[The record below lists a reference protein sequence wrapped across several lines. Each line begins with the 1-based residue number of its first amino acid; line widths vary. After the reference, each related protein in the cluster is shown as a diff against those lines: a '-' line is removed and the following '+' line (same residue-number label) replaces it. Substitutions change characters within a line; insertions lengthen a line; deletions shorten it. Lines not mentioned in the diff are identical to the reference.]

1 MAKLKPYQPKLTA
14 LSRSLIAVI
23 VGGLVWWLAA
33 GRLGW
38 QTRLLLGWLAYA
50 LTVLMM
56 IWLVIGWADARQTA
70 RREDESRPAIF
81 LFTVGG
87 ALVSLL
93 AVVVLLGSVKGL
105 SASEA
110 TRHVILSGLT
120 VVSSWL
126 LTHSIFTLHY
136 AHLYYYDANDTR
148 QEGGL
153 DFPGKQPPDYLD
165 FAYYSFVVG
174 MTFQVS
180 DVAVTA
186 RPIRRLTLLHGV
198 LSFAFNTLII
208 ALTINTVS
216 GLL

>member
-1 MAKLKPYQPKLTA
+1 MNKREPYQPKLTA
-14 LSRSLIAVI
+14 FSRSLIALA
-23 VGGLVWWLAA
+23 VGGSVWWLFA

-50 LTVLMM
+50 LTVLVL
-56 IWLVIGWADARQTA
+56 IWLIIGWADVRQTA
-70 RREDESRPAIF
+70 QREDESRPAIF

-93 AVVVLLGSVKGL
+93 AVVILLGSVKEL
-105 SASEA
+105 TAVEA
-110 TRHVILSGLT
+110 TRHVLLSGLT
-120 VVSSWL
+120 VISAWL
-126 LTHSIFTLHY
+126 VTHSVFTLHY
-136 AHLYYYDANDTR
+136 AHLYYDPDETE
-148 QEGGL
+148 QVGGL
-153 DFPGKQPPDYLD
+153 DFPGDEPPDYLD

-180 DVAVTA
+180 DVAITDK
-186 RPIRRLTLLHGV
+186 RIRRLTLLHGV
-198 LSFAFNTLII
+198 LSFAFNSLII

>member
-1 MAKLKPYQPKLTA
+1 MNKREPYQTRLTA
-14 LSRSLIAVI
+14 LSRSLIALAM
-23 VGGLVWWLAA
+23 GGLVWGLMA
-33 GRLGW
+33 GRSGW

-50 LTVLMM
+50 LTVLVL

-70 RREDESRPAIF
+70 QREDESRPAIF

-93 AVVVLLGSVKGL
+93 AVVILLGSIKEL
-105 SASEA
+105 TASEA
-110 TRHVILSGLT
+110 TRHVLLSGLT
-120 VVSSWL
+120 VISSWL

-136 AHLYYYDANDTR
+136 AHLYYDPDETER
-148 QEGGL
+148 VGGL
-153 DFPGKQPPDYLD
+153 DFPGDEPPDYLD

-186 RPIRRLTLLHGV
+186 KPLRRLTLLHGL

>member
-1 MAKLKPYQPKLTA
+1 MKTNRPYQPKLTA

-23 VGGLVWWLAA
+23 VGGLVWWLTA

-56 IWLVIGWADARQTA
+56 IWLVIGRADARQTA
-70 RREDESRPAIF
+70 QREDESRPAIF

-126 LTHSIFTLHY
+126 LMHSIFTLHY

-153 DFPGKQPPDYLD
+153 DFPGKQLPDYLD
-165 FAYYSFVVG
+165 FAYFSFVVG
-174 MTFQVS
+174 MTCQVS
-180 DVAVTA
+180 DVAVTEQ
-186 RPIRRLTLLHGV
+186 RLRRLTLLHSV
-198 LSFAFNTLII
+198 LSFGFNTLII

-216 GLL
+216 GLF

>member
-1 MAKLKPYQPKLTA
+1 MEKIKSYQPRLTA
-14 LSRSLIAVI
+14 LSRSLIALT
-23 VGGLVWWLAA
+23 VGGIVWLLTA
-33 GRLGW
+33 GSLTW
-38 QTRLLLGWLAYA
+38 QARFLLGWLAYA
-50 LTVLMM
+50 LTVLVL
-56 IWLVIGWADARQTA
+56 IWLIIGRADARQTA
-70 RREDESRPAIF
+70 QREDESRPAIF
-81 LFTVGG
+81 LFTVGA

-93 AVVVLLGSVKGL
+93 AVVFLLGSVKGL

-120 VVSSWL
+120 VVSSWM

-136 AHLYYYDANDTR
+136 AHLYYNPDETER
-148 QEGGL
+148 VGGL
-153 DFPGKQPPDYLD
+153 DFPGEEPPDYLD

-186 RPIRRLTLLHGV
+186 KPLRRLTLLHGV

>member
-1 MAKLKPYQPKLTA
+1 MNKKQLNQSKLTA
-14 LSRSLIAVI
+14 LSRSLIALT
-23 VGGLVWWLAA
+23 VGGVVWWLLA

-50 LTVLMM
+50 LTVLVL
-56 IWLVIGWADARQTA
+56 IWLIIIRADARQTA
-70 RREDESRPAIF
+70 QREDESRPAIF

-93 AVVVLLGSVKGL
+93 AVVILLGSVKGL
-105 SASEA
+105 SAPEA
-110 TRHVILSGLT
+110 TRHVVLSGLT
-120 VVSSWL
+120 VISSWL

-136 AHLYYYDANDTR
+136 AHLYYDPDETDR
-148 QEGGL
+148 VGGL
-153 DFPGKQPPDYLD
+153 DFPGDEPPDYLD

-186 RPIRRLTLLHGV
+186 KPIRRLTLLHGA

>member
-1 MAKLKPYQPKLTA
+1 MKTNKPYQPKLTA
-14 LSRSLIAVI
+14 LSRSLIAVV
-23 VGGLVWWLAA
+23 VGGLVWWLTD
-33 GRLGW
+33 GRVGW

-50 LTVLMM
+50 LTVLGL
-56 IWLVIGWADARQTA
+56 IWLIIGLADARQTA
-70 RREDESRPAIF
+70 QREDESRPAIF

-93 AVVVLLGSVKGL
+93 TVVVLLGSVRDL

-126 LTHSIFTLHY
+126 LTHSIFALHY
-136 AHLYYYDANDTR
+136 AHLYYDPDETER
-148 QEGGL
+148 VGGL
-153 DFPGKQPPDYLD
+153 DFPGEEPPDYLD
-165 FAYYSFVVG
+165 FAYYAFVVG

-186 RPIRRLTLLHGV
+186 KPIRRLTLLHGV

-208 ALTINTVS
+208 ALTINTFS